1 MTLKRVFAILFSAM
15 MLTQPVLTQ
24 AAITNVTDDSG
35 GGGTVDA
42 TSDVNR
48 ENWSTTDENRKIT
61 RIVKTRTIRHLVQ
74 SITVM
79 VQMILIK
86 KPRNKQK
93 QEQINPLLEKKWHLL

>member
-48 ENWSTTDENRKIT
+48 ENWSTTDENRKNS
-61 RIVKTRTIRHLVQ
+61 RLHKKKKNFCGKRQ
-74 SITVM
+74 GTV
-79 VQMILIK
+79 
-86 KPRNKQK
+86 RQK
-93 QEQINPLLEKKWHLL
+93 MER

>member
-48 ENWSTTDENRKIT
+48 ENWSTRC
-61 RIVKTRTIRHLVQ
+61 V
-74 SITVM
+74 
-79 VQMILIK
+79 
-86 KPRNKQK
+86 
-93 QEQINPLLEKKWHLL
+93 

>member
-1 MTLKRVFAILFSAM
+1 M

-48 ENWSTTDENRKIT
+48 ENWSTTDENRKNN
-61 RIVKTRTIRHLVQ
+61 
-74 SITVM
+74 S
-79 VQMILIK
+79 
-86 KPRNKQK
+86 NS
-93 QEQINPLLEKKWHLL
+93 